1 MLLYLHGFCS
11 SPASA
16 KTRRL
21 RVHMEAWGLEAEY
34 WCGQLP
40 VSAAEAMTMVEAV
53 IARCDTPPTLMG
65 SSLGGYYATVLAE
78 KHGLK
83 AAVINPVVWS
93 ALDTQLFLGEQVHFH
108 SGERFLF
115 TDAHVAELCS
125 LDVPAITRPERYWLL
140 AEEGDEVLDCAAAV
154 KHYAGARQTVLPG
167 GNHSFTRFDDYLD
180 ELLEFAGLQEES

>member
-21 RVHMEAWGLEAEY
+21 REHMEARGLGAAY

-40 VSAAEAMTMVEAV
+40 VSASEAMAMVEAV
-53 IARCDTPPTLMG
+53 IKRCPTPPTLMG
-65 SSLGGYYATVLAE
+65 SSLGGYYATFLAE

-93 ALDTQLFLGEQVHFH
+93 ALDTALFLGEQVHFH

-115 TDAHVAELCS
+115 TEAHVAELRA
-125 LDVPAITRPERYWLL
+125 LALPAITRPERYWLL
-140 AEEGDEVLDCAAAV
+140 AEQGDEVLDCAAAV
-154 KHYAGARQTVLPG
+154 KYYAGARQTVLPG
-167 GNHSFTRFDDYLD
+167 GNHSFSRFDDYLD
-180 ELLEFAGLQEES
+180 ELLAFAGM